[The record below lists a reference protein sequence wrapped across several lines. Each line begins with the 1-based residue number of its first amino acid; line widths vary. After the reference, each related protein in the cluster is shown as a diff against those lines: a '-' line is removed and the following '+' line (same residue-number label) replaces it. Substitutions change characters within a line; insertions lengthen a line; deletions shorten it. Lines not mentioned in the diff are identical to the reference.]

1 MDNATRHCLSS
12 YLNEITERYN
22 AEKARLDQ
30 LDSYL
35 TQKLKTR
42 REVLIIYR
50 MLVTLSW
57 KALVSA
63 ESKRGMGNGY

>member
-30 LDSYL
+30 LVDHL
-35 TQKLKTR
+35 PKKLKR
-42 REVLIIYR
+42 R
-50 MLVTLSW
+50 M
-57 KALVSA
+57 
-63 ESKRGMGNGY
+63 

>member
-30 LDSYL
+30 LGDHL
-35 TQKLKTR
+35 PKNLR
-42 REVLIIYR
+42 RSGKKMAATI
-50 MLVTLSW
+50 MLW
-57 KALVSA
+57 HQMKADTNIWA
-63 ESKRGMGNGY
+63 QAATKM